1 MFLLNLTS
9 RLLPVVLPVVLF
21 APAASSAGLQCYE
34 KEIDYRTLKSF
45 LSKEQHEAEKKNWD
59 LVSRPQIS
67 VLELV
72 HAYAIFKME
81 STRSEALQSDKAKH
95 CYIGCVVSLSPSA
108 KVTDYL
114 GWLKEDLDLSDCER
128 GSLFEPADQVATS
141 LGARL
146 GARDKK
152 ECALYCRDQF
162 TKRR

>member
-1 MFLLNLTS
+1 MCS
-9 RLLPVVLPVVLF
+9 SV
-21 APAASSAGLQCYE
+21 ASAVELQCYE
-34 KEIDYRTLKSF
+34 NEINYRTLKPF
-45 LSKEQHEAEKKNWD
+45 LSKEQHEVEKKNWD

-67 VLELV
+67 IFELV

-81 STRSEALQSDKAKH
+81 SSRAQVLKSDKAKH
-95 CYIGCVVSLSPSA
+95 CYIGCVVSLSTSA
-108 KVTDYL
+108 KVADYL

-141 LGARL
+141 LGAKL